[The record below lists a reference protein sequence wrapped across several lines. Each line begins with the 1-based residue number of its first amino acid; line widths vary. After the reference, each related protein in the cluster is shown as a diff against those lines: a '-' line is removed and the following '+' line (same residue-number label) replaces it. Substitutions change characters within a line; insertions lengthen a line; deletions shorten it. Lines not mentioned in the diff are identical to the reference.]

1 MSELKV
7 NTISEVTGANGVV
20 IDSVKLKDSE
30 VYTTKIQYT
39 DGDDAI
45 TIADGGG
52 ITVAQNATFSGT
64 IGSGAITSTG
74 IVTGTAF
81 TAGSAVLAEAELELL
96 DGLTAGTAIA
106 SKVVTTDA
114 NIDTTGQRNLT
125 ISGELDAATL
135 DISGAIDIAGASQF
149 NSTIT
154 VGVDDT
160 GYDVKLFGAT
170 SGSYFEWDESADQLN
185 LVASGLGVKAAKD
198 LGDGIH
204 VKASDTSA
212 SVSNTGEQLVLERN
226 SHCGL
231 SILSSTSTTG
241 NILFGDSGDNDI
253 GKISYDHSDNL
264 MSFTTNTAIGLKI
277 DSIGAVTKPLQPA
290 FFVTKNGSQNNIP
303 INATTTVEWQIEAF
317 DQNGDFASHT
327 FTAPVTGRYAFSA
340 LINWSSWDTDFGY
353 AWHRITTSNRTI
365 FANIGSGNQVTADG
379 YFFASS
385 SILCDM
391 DANDTCKI
399 EIQFSNDGAT
409 QADIM
414 QSSFFSGHLV
424 C

>member
-20 IDSVKLKDSE
+20 VDSVKLKDGE

-160 GYDVKLFGAT
+160 GYDFKLFGAT
-170 SGSYFEWDESADQLN
+170 SGAYALWDESVNHLILAGGSEINIGGDTDAAFGPLQIGNTSDNHAYIQMLGS
-185 LVASGLGVKAAKD
+185 VA
-198 LGDGIH
+198 
-204 VKASDTSA
+204 
-212 SVSNTGEQLVLERN
+212 
-226 SHCGL
+226 
-231 SILSSTSTTG
+231 G
-241 NILFGDSGDNDI
+241 NIHFGDATSGDARDI
-253 GKISYDHSDNL
+253 GSIVYRHDENL
-264 MSFTTNTAIGLKI
+264 MKFKTNGTTALTI

>member
-64 IGSGAITSTG
+64 IDSGAITSTG

-277 DSIGAVTKPLQPA
+277 DSAGHVNAPLQSTFMTNQTGA
-290 FFVTKNGSQNNIP
+290 LTVANGHTLFSANTTERWDV
-303 INATTTVEWQIEAF
+303 NADLSGA
-317 DQNGDFASHT
+317 T
-327 FTAPVTGRYAFSA
+327 FTAPVAGKYLLNYNVLWEGNTSDSVFEA
-340 LINWSSWDTDFGY
+340 
-353 AWHRITTSNRTI
+353 RITTSNRNYSFNRNSRQYNNSTEYI
-365 FANIGSGNQVTADG
+365 ANSGTAI
-379 YFFASS
+379 A
-385 SILCDM
+385 DM
-391 DANDTCKI
+391 DANDTAI
-399 EIQFSNDGAT
+399 ITHIGPTTAVHVDNSWTWFQGWLL
-409 QADIM
+409 
-414 QSSFFSGHLV
+414 G
-424 C
+424 

>member
-1 MSELKV
+1 MQP
-7 NTISEVTGANGVV
+7 ISLLLGGLNSGATQGSLYVGGQN
-20 IDSVKLKDSE
+20 IS
-30 VYTTKIQYT
+30 
-39 DGDDAI
+39 
-45 TIADGGG
+45 ADGVEGAVYGFSGG
-52 ITVAQNATFSGT
+52 SQNAGIEFLE
-64 IGSGAITSTG
+64 GSGDAYGQISMKVGQGTG
-74 IVTGTAF
+74 GTL
-81 TAGSAVLAEAELELL
+81 VEA
-96 DGLTAGTAIA
+96 
-106 SKVVTTDA
+106 
-114 NIDTTGQRNLT
+114 
-125 ISGELDAATL
+125 
-135 DISGAIDIAGASQF
+135 
-149 NSTIT
+149 
-154 VGVDDT
+154 
-160 GYDVKLFGAT
+160 
-170 SGSYFEWDESADQLN
+170 
-185 LVASGLGVKAAKD
+185 
-198 LGDGIH
+198 
-204 VKASDTSA
+204 
-212 SVSNTGEQLVLERN
+212 
-226 SHCGL
+226 
-231 SILSSTSTTG
+231 
-241 NILFGDSGDNDI
+241 
-253 GKISYDHSDNL
+253 
-264 MSFTTNTAIGLKI
+264 LKI

>member
-1 MSELKV
+1 MSELRIKSTGTIKLFEND
-7 NTISEVTGANGVV
+7 NTSSVTIASPASLGADRTITLPDGDVTLVAGTMSTGGVALTGTTNNQVTTVTGADAIAGEANLTFDGSTLAVTADVITGFQDTAPTATSMGTAHANDSTLLLGGLNSGATQGSLYVGGQNVAENGV
-20 IDSVKLKDSE
+20 E
-30 VYTTKIQYT
+30 GAVY
-39 DGDDAI
+39 GFS
-45 TIADGGG
+45 GGS
-52 ITVAQNATFSGT
+52 QNAGIEFLE
-64 IGSGAITSTG
+64 GSGDAYGQISMKVGQGTG
-74 IVTGTAF
+74 GTL
-81 TAGSAVLAEAELELL
+81 VEA
-96 DGLTAGTAIA
+96 
-106 SKVVTTDA
+106 
-114 NIDTTGQRNLT
+114 
-125 ISGELDAATL
+125 
-135 DISGAIDIAGASQF
+135 
-149 NSTIT
+149 
-154 VGVDDT
+154 
-160 GYDVKLFGAT
+160 
-170 SGSYFEWDESADQLN
+170 
-185 LVASGLGVKAAKD
+185 
-198 LGDGIH
+198 
-204 VKASDTSA
+204 
-212 SVSNTGEQLVLERN
+212 
-226 SHCGL
+226 
-231 SILSSTSTTG
+231 
-241 NILFGDSGDNDI
+241 
-253 GKISYDHSDNL
+253 
-264 MSFTTNTAIGLKI
+264 LKI

>member
-1 MSELKV
+1 
-7 NTISEVTGANGVV
+7 T
-20 IDSVKLKDSE
+20 
-30 VYTTKIQYT
+30 
-39 DGDDAI
+39 
-45 TIADGGG
+45 
-52 ITVAQNATFSGT
+52 NA
-64 IGSGAITSTG
+64 
-74 IVTGTAF
+74 
-81 TAGSAVLAEAELELL
+81 
-96 DGLTAGTAIA
+96 
-106 SKVVTTDA
+106 
-114 NIDTTGQRNLT
+114 
-125 ISGELDAATL
+125 
-135 DISGAIDIAGASQF
+135 
-149 NSTIT
+149 
-154 VGVDDT
+154 
-160 GYDVKLFGAT
+160 
-170 SGSYFEWDESADQLN
+170 
-185 LVASGLGVKAAKD
+185 
-198 LGDGIH
+198 
-204 VKASDTSA
+204 
-212 SVSNTGEQLVLERN
+212 
-226 SHCGL
+226 
-231 SILSSTSTTG
+231 
-241 NILFGDSGDNDI
+241 
-253 GKISYDHSDNL
+253 
-264 MSFTTNTAIGLKI
+264 AIGLKI

-353 AWHRITTSNRTI
+353 AWHRIETSNRTI

-399 EIQFSNDGAT
+399 TIQFSNDGAT